1 MKLKAGETNIWNSMV
16 KEEETSRS
24 MKTDLEVS
32 NRNTKNS
39 KTKLFFSRLK
49 MKELP
54 VNSMS
59 KIRKSN
65 NGEPDLKTLNTPEN
79 VNSKN
84 GATVIEIS
92 NLSSITFESNTPTS
106 KINLFL
112 FQLKTND

>member
-16 KEEETSRS
+16 REEETSRI
-24 MKTDLEVS
+24 MKTDSEVS
-32 NRNTKNS
+32 NKSTKSS
-39 KTKLFFSRLK
+39 KTKLFFSPLK
-49 MKELP
+49 MKEFLI
-54 VNSMS
+54 NSTS

-84 GATVIEIS
+84 GATDIEIW
-92 NLSSITFESNTPTS
+92 NLNSITFESNMLTS

-112 FQLKTND
+112 FQLKTNV